1 MLSKRRG
8 EDGEDYSSL
17 AGLQITR
24 GKNKQNVSA
33 APLIASLQHMNL
45 ALSTGIIQLSLRN
58 GTLNP
63 YNYQET
69 LSLCFMTV
77 TTLLWCFIREIYV
90 VAEP

>member
-1 MLSKRRG
+1 MEGRG
-8 EDGEDYSSL
+8 GGGGNDYSSL
-17 AGLQITR
+17 AGLQITP

-33 APLIASLQHMNL
+33 ALIIASLQRINL

-58 GTLNP
+58 VTLNP

-77 TTLLWCFIREIYV
+77 STLHWCFIR
-90 VAEP
+90 